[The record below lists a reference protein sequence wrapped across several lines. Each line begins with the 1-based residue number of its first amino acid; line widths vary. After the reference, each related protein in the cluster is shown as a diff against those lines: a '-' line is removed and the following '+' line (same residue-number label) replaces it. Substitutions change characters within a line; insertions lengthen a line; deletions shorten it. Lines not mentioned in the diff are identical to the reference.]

1 MDNEKNT
8 ELGTMPVGR
17 LMFKLA
23 LPAIVAQ
30 VINAL
35 YNIVDRMYIGH
46 IEGVGPMALTGV
58 GITFPI
64 IMLITAFA
72 AMIGMGGAPLAAIH
86 LGEKNRDSAEG
97 ILGNAATLLLILSVV
112 LTAFF
117 LIFQRPLLMAFGAS
131 ENTIE
136 HALQYMTIYL
146 CGTIFVMATLGLNS
160 FINTQGFAKT
170 GMLTVLIGAVLNITL
185 DPVFIFVFGMGVRGA
200 ALATILSQAVSAI
213 WVCRFLMGKKTTIKI
228 KPSRMRLKK
237 EYVVG
242 IISLGISPFIMQS
255 TESLLNITLNA
266 SLQFYGG
273 DLAVGAMTIIGS
285 ISQLGLM
292 PLMGL
297 TQGGQPIISYN
308 YGARNYDRVRKAYHL
323 MIAASFTLSMV
334 IWAIVEFFPEVVIA
348 IFTTDPQLSSLTV
361 WAIRIFMMC
370 LGIMGLQT
378 GCQQTF
384 LSLGQAKVSV
394 FLAMLRKLILL
405 IPLILIIPRVTG
417 LGMTGVFLAQPIADF
432 IAVVSTVAVFA
443 VKIRKII
450 PRPAKTA

>member
-1 MDNEKNT
+1 MMDDKTILFEKT
-8 ELGTMPVGR
+8 PVPKAV
-17 LMFKLA
+17 MQLA
-23 LPAIVAQ
+23 VPTILSSLVM
-30 VINAL
+30 VIYNLADTYFVGMMNNPVQNAAVTL
-35 YNIVDRMYIGH
+35 AAPVLLAFNAVNNLF
-46 IEGVGPMALTGV
+46 GVGSSSMMSRALGRRDYESVRRSSAFGFYCALFFGLLFSVLCTV
-58 GITFPI
+58 GLNP
-64 IMLITAFA
+64 
-72 AMIGMGGAPLAAIH
+72 
-86 LGEKNRDSAEG
+86 
-97 ILGNAATLLLILSVV
+97 LLILLGADANTMDATAGYLKWTV
-112 LTAFF
+112 L
-117 LIFQRPLLMAFGAS
+117 FGAAPAIL
-131 ENTIE
+131 NV
-136 HALQYMTIYL
+136 
-146 CGTIFVMATLGLNS
+146 VMAYMVRSEGSSLHAS
-160 FINTQGFAKT
+160 
-170 GMLTVLIGAVLNITL
+170 IGTMSGCLLNIIL

-213 WVCRFLMGKKTTIKI
+213 WVCHFLTGRKTTIKI

-273 DLAVGAMTIIGS
+273 DMAVGAMTIIGS

-370 LGIMGLQT
+370 IGIMGLQT